1 MSLSRKTSSRLPLQ
15 GKDLYLIFK
24 KEQGTP
30 SPAGLLLH
38 DCFPKLFFY
47 GLTHLH
53 CSDST
58 LWTSTYNWRPLHN
71 LNIGMPNWQSLYK
84 FQHET
89 GVYWQPCHGEILLLC
104 GHDLPSAYHLCFR
117 SSYVLMAFQG
127 HKVGSG
133 ARMIVQMTQVQTEET
148 KRTRKQPLRCCSH
161 LLSAPT
167 AAERIPNS
175 CI

>member
-1 MSLSRKTSSRLPLQ
+1 MSLSRKTSSRLTLQ
-15 GKDLYLIFK
+15 GKDLYLILK

-38 DCFPKLFFY
+38 DCFPKLFC

-58 LWTSTYNWRPLHN
+58 LWTSTSKRRPSHN
-71 LNIGMPNWQSLYK
+71 LNTGMPNWQSLYR
-84 FQHET
+84 FQRET
-89 GVYWQPCHGEILLLC
+89 GVYWQPCHGEILLLR
-104 GHDLPSAYHLCFR
+104 GHDLPSAYHLWFR

-161 LLSAPT
+161 LFSAP
-167 AAERIPNS
+167 AVAESIPNS